1 LIIIPMAGLSSR
13 FFKAG
18 YEVPKYM
25 LEVAGVTA
33 FSKAVLSFSKY
44 FSSEKFVFVVR
55 DIYGT
60 PDFVSQEVKELG
72 ILDFEIV
79 VLDRETRGQA
89 ETVYLA
95 TKTIEGDD
103 SIIVFNIDTFRPNYT
118 KPSFI
123 GQCDGYLEV
132 FSAPGE
138 HWSFVLP
145 KDCENVSKTTEKD
158 RVSDLCSDGLYYFKS
173 KCEFESLYEAASERD
188 ETVKGEYYIAPL
200 YNSLI
205 ERGKTIKYQKIELS
219 EIEFC
224 GTPEEY
230 ETLKSLYQAG

>member
-1 LIIIPMAGLSSR
+1 MIIIPMAGLSSR

-18 YEVPKYM
+18 YDVPKYM
-25 LEVAGVTA
+25 LELSGVTV
-33 FSKAVLSFSKY
+33 FSKAVLSFKKY
-44 FSSEKFVFVVR
+44 FNSEKFLFVVR
-55 DIYGT
+55 DIYDT
-60 PDFVSQEVKELG
+60 PDFVARKARELG
-72 ILDFEIV
+72 ILDFEII

-95 TKTIEGDD
+95 SKTIEGDE

-123 GQCDGYLEV
+123 EHCDGYLEV

-138 HWSFVLP
+138 HWSFILP

-173 KCEFESLYEAASERD
+173 KCEFEYLYEVASERG

-205 ERGKTIKYQKIELS
+205 ERGKVIKYQKVELS

-230 ETLKSLYQAG
+230 EALKSLYQAG